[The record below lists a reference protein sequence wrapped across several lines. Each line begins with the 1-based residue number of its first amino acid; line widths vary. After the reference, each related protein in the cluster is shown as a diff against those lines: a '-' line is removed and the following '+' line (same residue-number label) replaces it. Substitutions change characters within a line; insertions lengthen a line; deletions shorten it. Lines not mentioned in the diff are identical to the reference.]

1 MKTLFILAS
10 ALVVLFLSAP
20 NEVEAQKRKSQRTL
34 TLAVAQRVL
43 NQQIDEARLDNVLFT
58 CRACYDPDD
67 MAENDNFPIVS
78 TYGTISQFLAR
89 KAYVRINKNGEEFFT
104 AKAKRSQYFEFDG
117 MAGFRFANLRNPKIT
132 IKKITNSKN
141 VPTEYDLVPTAVTKE
156 YFGSTKRVQSIA
168 SFFYEDG
175 KWRLFI
181 KGKGLIPIE

>member
-10 ALVVLFLSAP
+10 VMVVLFLVAP
-20 NEVEAQKRKSQRTL
+20 KVVEAQKRKAGHTL
-34 TLAVAQRVL
+34 TLAMAQRVL
-43 NQQIDEARLDNVLFT
+43 NQQINELRLDNVLFT
-58 CRACYDPDD
+58 CRACYDYDD

-78 TYGTISQFLAR
+78 TYDSISQFLAR
-89 KAYVRINKNGEEFFT
+89 KGYVRINRNGEEFFT

-117 MAGFRFANLRNPKIT
+117 MAGFRFANLRNPQIT
-132 IKKITNSKN
+132 VKKITDSEN
-141 VPTEYDLVPTAVTKE
+141 VPIEYDVVPTAVTKE